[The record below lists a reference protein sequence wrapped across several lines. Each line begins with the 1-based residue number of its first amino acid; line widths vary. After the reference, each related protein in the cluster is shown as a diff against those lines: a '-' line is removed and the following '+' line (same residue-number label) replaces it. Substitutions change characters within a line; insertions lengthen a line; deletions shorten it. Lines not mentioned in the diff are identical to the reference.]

1 MIRTKGDL
9 KEFLK
14 IENELCYIYSSSWK
28 NNLILNLTLGYDALI
43 WKYIK
48 YLRKSEYCLNNKK
61 RIGYIFYE
69 RKKNKIGRYLGFSI
83 PPNTFGKGLKIYHQ
97 GSIVVNPKVRVGE
110 FCKIHGDVCIG
121 NNGKNDVCPRIGNN
135 VDIGMKA
142 CIIGD
147 IIINDNTIIGANAL
161 VNKSFSEKNITI
173 VGIPAIKIK

>member
-14 IENELCYIYSSSWK
+14 IEKELCYIYSSSWK

-48 YLRKSEYCLNNKK
+48 YLRKSEYCL
-61 RIGYIFYE
+61 
-69 RKKNKIGRYLGFSI
+69 NKIGRYLGFSI

>member
-14 IENELCYIYSSSWK
+14 IEKELCYIYSSSWK

-97 GSIVVNPKVRVGE
+97 GSIVVNPKVRE
-110 FCKIHGDVCIG
+110 IG
-121 NNGKNDVCPRIGNN
+121 RAHV
-135 VDIGMKA
+135 
-142 CIIGD
+142 
-147 IIINDNTIIGANAL
+147 
-161 VNKSFSEKNITI
+161 
-173 VGIPAIKIK
+173 

>member
-1 MIRTKGDL
+1 M
-9 KEFLK
+9 KE
-14 IENELCYIYSSSWK
+14 
-28 NNLILNLTLGYDALI
+28 
-43 WKYIK
+43 
-48 YLRKSEYCLNNKK
+48 
-61 RIGYIFYE
+61 
-69 RKKNKIGRYLGFSI
+69 KKNKIGRYLGFSI